1 MTIQS
6 AELRKCTTC
15 NRWGG
20 SRKPGPEPGT
30 VELDPANDRGPCQE
44 GPWHGNLRG
53 PRNACG
59 QWIRWIALDASPA
72 PPG

>member
-1 MTIQS
+1 MSIQS

-20 SRKPGPEPGT
+20 VRRAGAEPGT
-30 VELDPANDRGPCQE
+30 VELEDGNDRGPCMD
-44 GPWHGNLRG
+44 GPWHGSPRG

-59 QWIRWIALDASPA
+59 QWVRWVVLDDAA
-72 PPG
+72 QGG